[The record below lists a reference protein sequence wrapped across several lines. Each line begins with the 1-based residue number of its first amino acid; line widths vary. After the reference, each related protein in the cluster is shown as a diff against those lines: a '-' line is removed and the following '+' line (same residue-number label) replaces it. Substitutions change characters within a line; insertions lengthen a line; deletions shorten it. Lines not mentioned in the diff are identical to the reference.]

1 MKILFPPTLPLRST
15 AALAGVLAFTFLGSA
30 LAAPLV
36 ISDAIYSG
44 SVTPGTPESITG
56 NAALAGL
63 TTSEGTFT
71 SLVGATANAVVTSN
85 ALSSIGTA
93 PANANAAV
101 TGLSANDGVNN
112 LQSGN
117 FQFGLGTGGFTANT
131 RFFIL
136 ESTPQS
142 STAGDPTEIRF
153 VDASNV
159 VVGSFLLSL
168 TASNFTST
176 PANTTNTSLGTVTY
190 TAGQG
195 NLVQKFGGVSFS
207 AADLGVTDF
216 SAIASATGIRLVS
229 PGAVGGAAILDPNV
243 VGLYV
248 VPEPGTAAL
257 LGVGLGAVLI
267 GRRRRGRA

>member
-1 MKILFPPTLPLRST
+1 MKNRLPSLFRP
-15 AALAGVLAFTFLGSA
+15 AAVLAGVLATVFPGFIQ
-30 LAAPLV
+30 AAPLV
-36 ISDAIYSG
+36 ISEATYSG
-44 SVTPGTPESITG
+44 SFTPGTPEAITG
-56 NAALAGL
+56 NATLAGL
-63 TTSEGTFT
+63 TTTEGTFT
-71 SLVGATANAVVTSN
+71 SLTGATANAVVTTN
-85 ALSSIGTA
+85 VLSSIGTA

-117 FQFGLGTGGFTANT
+117 FQFGLGAGGFTANT

-159 VVGSFLLSL
+159 VVGSFVLSL
-168 TASNFTST
+168 TPSNFTST

-229 PGAVGGAAILDPNV
+229 PGAVGGSAILDPNV
-243 VGLYV
+243 VGLYM
-248 VPEPGTAAL
+248 VPEPGTVAL
-257 LGVGLGAVLI
+257 LSIGLGLVFC
-267 GRRRRGRA
+267 GRRRAGRA